1 MGAQADKD
9 VFLDGTEPLTF
20 SVQGGSAT
28 IGAILITVT
37 GDSTA
42 PVGYRISSDAPF
54 LHGRPGKLRADRD
67 DGDGR
72 RSCISGSLLQG
83 ST

>member
-20 SVQGGSAT
+20 SVQGGSVT

-42 PVGYRISSDAPF
+42 PVGYRISSDAPSYTV
-54 LHGRPGKLRADRD
+54 A
-67 DGDGR
+67 
-72 RSCISGSLLQG
+72 QG
-83 ST
+83 SSACRSRRW